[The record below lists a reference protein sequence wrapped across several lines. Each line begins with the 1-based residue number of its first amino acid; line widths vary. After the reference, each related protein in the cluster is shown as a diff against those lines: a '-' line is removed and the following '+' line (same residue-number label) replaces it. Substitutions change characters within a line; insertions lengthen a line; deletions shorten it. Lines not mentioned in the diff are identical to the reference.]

1 VPSFSHKLLAWL
13 STPLTALLCVL
24 APWLRLPGMELLGVT
39 PDWPLIWVVCWS
51 LRRHPWQGTVA
62 GLSVGML
69 QDGLSAP
76 EPTHMISL
84 AVVGCLTARLQ
95 KQRYIHEDFVS
106 IALIVFGMVIV
117 AETLRA
123 LQWSLLTLLGTG
135 WEQAGLA
142 FTGDALPVV
151 STIWVTHQR
160 VTLSSAILSS
170 LWAPA
175 LHLPLR
181 NWWDRLHNEEV
192 ES

>member
-1 VPSFSHKLLAWL
+1 MTSFSQKVLSWL
-13 STPLTALLCVL
+13 GTALSALLCVL
-24 APWLRLPGMELLGVT
+24 APWLRWPGMELLGVT

-135 WEQAGLA
+135 WEQAGLV
-142 FTGDALPVV
+142 FSGDALPMV

-181 NWWDRLHNEEV
+181 NWWDRLHNEEA